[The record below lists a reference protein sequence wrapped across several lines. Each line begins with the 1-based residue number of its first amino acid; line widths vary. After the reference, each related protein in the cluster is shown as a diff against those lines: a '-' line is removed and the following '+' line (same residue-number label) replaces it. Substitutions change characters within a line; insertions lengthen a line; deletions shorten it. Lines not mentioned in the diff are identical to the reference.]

1 MAELGQNV
9 HAKGQWRARLLGL
22 EKFQF
27 GSVG

>member
-9 HAKGQWRARLLGL
+9 HAKGQWRARLPGL

-27 GSVG
+27 GFVG